1 MAQNVPINSI
11 TNNYILIY
19 NKTYSHRT
27 TNNELK
33 IIRETCSEESKIC
46 VGGTESN
53 IDKIELLSCGNCWKI
68 LNNTLINIPI
78 KENGAYWY
86 NTINKSMH
94 NFKSIY

>member
-1 MAQNVPINSI
+1 LAQNVPIYSI
-11 TNNYILIY
+11 TTNYILIY

-33 IIRETCSEESKIC
+33 LIRDTCSEESTIC

-53 IDKIELLSCGNCWKI
+53 TDKVELLSCGNCWKI
-68 LNNTLINIPI
+68 LNKTSINNPI

-86 NTINKSMH
+86 NTNNKSM
-94 NFKSIY
+94 

>member
-1 MAQNVPINSI
+1 MAQNVPIYSI
-11 TNNYILIY
+11 TTNYILIY

-33 IIRETCSEESKIC
+33 LIRDTCSEESTIC

-53 IDKIELLSCGNCWKI
+53 TDKVELLSCGNCWKI
-68 LNNTLINIPI
+68 LNKTSINNPI

-86 NTINKSMH
+86 NTNNKSM
-94 NFKSIY
+94 